1 MKFLK
6 LYEELGSE
14 FYEKIHHTVLSNLL
28 IKGGNNTIEL
38 DVSDINILDGL
49 KLAYPSIGYD
59 FEYNTRGNTLMFARL
74 ISSSF
79 SYFGSSGT
87 IYKIKDDWFLV
98 EVRFNTRYDFKGNLE
113 CDGIYYYKCDQ
124 IDGLVHLL
132 EDISG
137 CNKFK
142 KVLESSEEVLF
153 TKISNAEWSEKFVLK
168 FDWNYE
174 DFTHSEVK
182 SLTQY
187 FLGDV
192 YDGYFNGWYI
202 LGPYGNSLSNYPD
215 YKGLYILNFT
225 YPSKNAGFCIIKFSD
240 EWFYLSDMQ
249 KSGNQK
255 FYKCDTFDGLMQC
268 LNHCRL

>member
-1 MKFLK
+1 MKYLK

-14 FYEKIHHTVLSNLL
+14 FYEEIHNTVMVNLL
-28 IKGGNNTIEL
+28 IENEKDKTIEL
-38 DVSDINILDGL
+38 DVNDINILDGL

-59 FEYNTRGNTLMFARL
+59 FKYNNHWML

-98 EVRFNTRYDFKGNLE
+98 EVRFNTRYDFKGNLQ
-113 CDGIYYYKCDQ
+113 CDAIYYYKCDQ

-215 YKGLYILNFT
+215 YKGLYLLNFT

-249 KSGNQK
+249 KSGNHK